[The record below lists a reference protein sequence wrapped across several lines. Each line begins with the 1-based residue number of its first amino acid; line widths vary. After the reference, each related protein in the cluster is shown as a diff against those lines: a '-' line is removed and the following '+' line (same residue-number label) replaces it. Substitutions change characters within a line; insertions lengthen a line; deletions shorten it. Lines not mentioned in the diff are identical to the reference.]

1 MSSPPP
7 GRGNTPQSTAD
18 LDPLAG
24 RESSPLAFP
33 SSSPQGS
40 PKAGAA
46 TANASSQASN
56 HGTPGGPA
64 SGSAAAFLRPP
75 QSGNNYAPHSSSP
88 LAFPSSSPQ
97 RGTPGSQTAT
107 PLAGNSRANNANPLF
122 APDSATRNG
131 SGGSSLR
138 GSAVRNARSN
148 LATPSSDGGVGG
160 GTPSSEPLFF
170 PSSATPKARRAR
182 GDIHS
187 SLPLSPSPSRRR
199 GLNADGTRASGTST
213 PHGSNAAVTP
223 SLSNVG
229 LSSDAL
235 EENERNQGARTVIW
249 NTSVSLDETMS
260 TFKMF
265 LQDFKA
271 KYRTEYARKLGKPLP
286 FVPDPERPVYEH

>member
-1 MSSPPP
+1 MSTPSP
-7 GRGNTPQSTAD
+7 GRGATPQSPGVA
-18 LDPLAG
+18 DPLAG

-46 TANASSQASN
+46 RASSPSQGSH

-64 SGSAAAFLRPP
+64 SGTSAAFLRPP

-107 PLAGNSRANNANPLF
+107 PQGGSRANNANPLF

-131 SGGSSLR
+131 TGGSSLH
-138 GSAVRNARSN
+138 GSAVRNARN
-148 LATPSSDGGVGG
+148 NNGTPSSDERGGG

-187 SLPLSPSPSRRR
+187 SLPISPSPSRRR
-199 GLNADGTRASGTST
+199 GAHADGTRAPGTST
-213 PHGSNAAVTP
+213 PDGGNAATTP

-229 LSSDAL
+229 VSSDAL
-235 EENERNQGARTVIW
+235 EEDERNQGARTVIW
-249 NTSVSLDETMS
+249 NTAVSLDETMR

-265 LQDFKA
+265 LMDFKA